1 MIICN
6 SEAAEGAVAIYEQ
19 LSAALWFCIYSTIIK
34 HSIDAFNDP
43 GFFFFARVPCGLRS
57 SWIEFSRQV
66 VRSLVIARRCFAL
79 LASGQSSAAERPPR
93 TCMTVRIRSSI
104 GIASVSGSRVQ
115 FSPLEP
121 NPNRTEGD
129 RRPARHDGDDA
140 WRGVALLS
148 VFSIEV
154 VVVVARR
161 VCSCVCTS
169 GTSGTRNRKRNRNRN
184 RKKEVDVEQTAHA
197 IPV

>member
-66 VRSLVIARRCFAL
+66 VRSLVIARRCFSL

-104 GIASVSGSRVQ
+104 GIAFVSGSRVH
-115 FSPLEP
+115 FSSRTEPEP
-121 NPNRTEGD
+121 NR
-129 RRPARHDGDDA
+129 RRPTPGPTRRRRCVA
-140 WRGVALLS
+140 WRGVAFCFLDWSCCCCCSSGL
-148 VFSIEV
+148 F
-154 VVVVARR
+154 
-161 VCSCVCTS
+161 VCVYF
-169 GTSGTRNRKRNRNRN
+169 GYVGH
-184 RKKEVDVEQTAHA
+184 KE
-197 IPV
+197 